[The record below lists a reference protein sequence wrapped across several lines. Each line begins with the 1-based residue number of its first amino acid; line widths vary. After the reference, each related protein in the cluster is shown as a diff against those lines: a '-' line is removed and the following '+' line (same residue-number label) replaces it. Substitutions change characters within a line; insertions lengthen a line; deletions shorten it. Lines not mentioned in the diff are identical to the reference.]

1 MRRNLLATLLLLAG
15 CQHPEDAARA
25 APSAPV
31 ETPAAPAPEA
41 APRAAPED
49 SMVSKA
55 PAKLDWSMDLAPDGK
70 AILVK
75 YTLTNL
81 LDRRIY
87 AQDLMPLPGSRT
99 FRYDPDFF
107 IVTPGSEPGLVSF
120 VRGRVRSEAP
130 VAILIDPGGR
140 AIDPGQSVQGSGR
153 IPLPLVG
160 AHYQGTVPPLSGT
173 PTTAQLEICVLTGEV
188 HWTYLQLDDGKNLTV
203 SSPID
208 PIETVVGSVLPLPSR

>member
-1 MRRNLLATLLLLAG
+1 
-15 CQHPEDAARA
+15 
-25 APSAPV
+25 
-31 ETPAAPAPEA
+31 
-41 APRAAPED
+41 
-49 SMVSKA
+49 MVSKA
-55 PAKLDWSMDLAPDGK
+55 PAKLDWSMALSPDGK
-70 AILVK
+70 SILVK
-75 YTLTNL
+75 YSLTNL

-87 AQDLMPLPGSRT
+87 AQDLMPLPGTKT

-107 IVTPGSEPGLVSF
+107 IVTNGPEPGVVSL

-140 AIDPGQSVQGSGR
+140 AIDPGQSGEGGGR

-160 AHYQGTVPPLSGT
+160 AHYQGTVAPLAGT
-173 PTTAQLEICVLTGEV
+173 PTRAQLEICVLTGDV

-208 PIETVVGSVLPLPSR
+208 PIETVVGSVLPLPTR